1 LNSRLAQRARIA
13 GRFADFL
20 LHSGNRYRVHSP
32 FLYEFIGNVIRSGKP
47 VDEASK
53 IEQLRKECKK
63 SKEII
68 EKTDYGVGGVNSIGK
83 PYPVA
88 LRHLVATSLTSP
100 RQARRLYRLTKYM
113 KPGRI
118 LEIGTSLGITT
129 SYLACANP
137 ESRIITLEGCPEL
150 SRKAREHF
158 RKLGIKNAE
167 VMEGRF
173 EDTLSKALDM
183 LGGIDFVFIDG
194 NHRKEAVLDYY
205 AKCLAFSNNDT
216 IMVIDDIHSTAEM
229 EQAWEQIRQMKD
241 IRISLDFFFSGW
253 IFFRKESSKQHFR
266 LRYI

>member
-1 LNSRLAQRARIA
+1 
-13 GRFADFL
+13 
-20 LHSGNRYRVHSP
+20 
-32 FLYEFIGNVIRSGKP
+32 
-47 VDEASK
+47 
-53 IEQLRKECKK
+53 
-63 SKEII
+63 
-68 EKTDYGVGGVNSIGK
+68 
-83 PYPVA
+83 
-88 LRHLVATSLTSP
+88 
-100 RQARRLYRLTKYM
+100 M

-183 LGGIDFVFIDG
+183 LGGVDFVFIDG

-253 IFFRKESSKQHFR
+253 LFFRKESSKQHFR